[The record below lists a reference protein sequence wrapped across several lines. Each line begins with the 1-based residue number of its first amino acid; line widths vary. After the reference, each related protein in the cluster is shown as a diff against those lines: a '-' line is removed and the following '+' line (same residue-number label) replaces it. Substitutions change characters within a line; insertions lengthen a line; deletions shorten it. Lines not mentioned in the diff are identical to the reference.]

1 MLTVI
6 FWNCEIRDICINKIF
21 EWTKAK
27 NMELI
32 YRGTRDGS
40 SCQAFHKLCD
50 DKGPSIVLYL
60 NEKGH
65 IFGGYASIP
74 WKSNGDYKSAP
85 DSFIFTLTNIYN
97 IQPTKFPSKKDG
109 KEVYHN
115 PGFGPRFGHG
125 RDIGNGKDFLKDNS
139 YTNFP
144 DTYKDIL
151 DRGKSIFTS
160 GPNNKICDFKIKET
174 EVASKII

>member
-1 MLTVI
+1 MK
-6 FWNCEIRDICINKIF
+6 NCEIRDICINKIF

-50 DKGPSIVLYL
+50 DKGPSIALYL

-74 WKSNGDYKSAP
+74 WKSNGEFKSAP

-97 IQPTKFPSKKDG
+97 IEPTKFPSAKDG

-115 PGFGPRFGHG
+115 PSYGPRFGNG
-125 RDIGNGKDFLKDNS
+125 RDIGNEKDFLKQDS
-139 YTNFP
+139 YSNFP
-144 DTYKDIL
+144 CTYKDVL
-151 DRGKSIFTS
+151 GRGKSIFTS
-160 GPNNKICDFKIKET
+160 EPNNKICDFKIKET
-174 EVASKII
+174 EVFNLTF